1 MKVKSINGYIVV
13 KDIKEEKA
21 GNLYLPGNSSPDV
34 IKSIIVDISD
44 NIKSIT
50 DLGVGQIILRPHDS
64 GYEYQ
69 DYVLVNYEDII
80 GVTDYE

>member
-1 MKVKSINGYIVV
+1 MKVKSINNYIVV

-21 GNLYLPGNSSPDV
+21 GNLYLPGNSSPTV
-34 IKSIIVDISD
+34 IKSRIVDISD
-44 NIKSIT
+44 DIKDIT
-50 DLGVGQIILRPHDS
+50 GLDNYQTVLRPHDS

-80 GVTDYE
+80 GVVDYE

>member
-21 GNLYLPGNSSPDV
+21 GNLYLPGNASPDV

-44 NIKSIT
+44 NIKDIT
-50 DLGVGQIILRPHDS
+50 GLDNYQTVLRPHDS

-80 GVTDYE
+80 GVIDYE